1 MLDRHAA
8 TPLAS
13 NANINLET
21 KSQDSTVSERL
32 PGERNKRVPIFIAQ
46 ENHHKNGILES
57 KKLLQPI
64 QRDEKEER
72 KSSPIQGKPS
82 KYEKLADNR
91 DKQQLNYLTL

>member
-1 MLDRHAA
+1 M
-8 TPLAS
+8 
-13 NANINLET
+13 
-21 KSQDSTVSERL
+21 
-32 PGERNKRVPIFIAQ
+32 PIFIAQ

-91 DKQQLNYLTL
+91 DK